1 MYRGK
6 AHNLLLT
13 SKYKYL
19 THYNFFPFK
28 INIRWNPKI
37 HNFSYSS
44 QGQSHLYTCTLKY
57 KFDVHVT
64 VHRVKFL
71 MIKQTRCTNFSNLF
85 LE

>member
-19 THYNFFPFK
+19 KHYNVFPFK
-28 INIRWNPKI
+28 INIKWNPKF

-44 QGQSHLYTCTLKY
+44 QGQSHLYLYTKIQS
-57 KFDVHVT
+57 KQHSFVT
-64 VHRVKFL
+64 FIFVR
-71 MIKQTRCTNFSNLF
+71 Q
-85 LE
+85 

>member
-19 THYNFFPFK
+19 KHYNFFPFK

-37 HNFSYSS
+37 HNSSYSS
-44 QGQSHLYTCTLKY
+44 KGQSHLYLYTKIQVCYQNNIRYLHICKA
-57 KFDVHVT
+57 VNT
-64 VHRVKFL
+64 V
-71 MIKQTRCTNFSNLF
+71 
-85 LE
+85 